1 MNDYINRQTAVAELR
16 KNMNYMRA
24 FGADRSIAVINEVP
38 AADVQ
43 PVVRCKDCKHWY
55 QAICLKRNGGD
66 GGNWYCADGEI
77 EEDEDIYIVFEES
90 KHSSSP
96 SICSVFKNK
105 SSAIQEVEYLRE
117 RYPSEE
123 FYIVDQWLKR

>member
-43 PVVRCKDCKHWY
+43 PVVRCKDCIHYMPHDWMFSEVWKSKNIADYPQNEIGCEWIDHY
-55 QAICLKRNGGD
+55 VKPD
-66 GGNWYCADGEI
+66 DYCSFAEQRDGEDYGPI
-77 EEDEDIYIVFEES
+77 
-90 KHSSSP
+90 
-96 SICSVFKNK
+96 
-105 SSAIQEVEYLRE
+105 
-117 RYPSEE
+117 
-123 FYIVDQWLKR
+123 